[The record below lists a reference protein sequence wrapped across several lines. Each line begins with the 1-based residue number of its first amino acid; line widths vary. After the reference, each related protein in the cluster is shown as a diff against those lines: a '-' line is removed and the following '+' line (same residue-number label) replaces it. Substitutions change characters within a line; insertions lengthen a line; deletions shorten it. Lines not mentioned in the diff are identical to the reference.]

1 MPTLEGMHAP
11 GNENAHLL
19 PPAGYINPIPK
30 EVYRFNRVVPH
41 YPPDPCIHPH
51 EGDVICL
58 PDEPAVMRNHPCM
71 PTAGKDVRMQ
81 SDTFRFHKVYPPTD
95 NIPCRS
101 EGNNCVASAPITQSS
116 TCPCT
121 HRSPY
126 APSNPRRHFDY
137 RYPSGPTTIQRQ
149 GFAPDACTR
158 VDPSHN
164 LGHSMAVGGIQ
175 VNIPPP
181 RQYHPPPNNTP
192 MAGWQ
197 GYASSGAAFGQ
208 ATPPNQYAVVGD
220 ITHGGDYVMSGRA
233 NPMARNLLTTPDPN
247 CVRPYNPAPY
257 VCRPVYNRKY
267 LLDCPTQDGPPADTY
282 TFL

>member
-121 HRSPY
+121 HRCPPLVATKPYDLKYMSPGCADRKPTPHFVTPYFYEPTPFIKWPSTSPY
-126 APSNPRRHFDY
+126 GPSVHRDTCRRPFSIDLL
-137 RYPSGPTTIQRQ
+137 PQ
-149 GFAPDACTR
+149 C
-158 VDPSHN
+158 
-164 LGHSMAVGGIQ
+164 
-175 VNIPPP
+175 
-181 RQYHPPPNNTP
+181 PNSN
-192 MAGWQ
+192 
-197 GYASSGAAFGQ
+197 
-208 ATPPNQYAVVGD
+208 
-220 ITHGGDYVMSGRA
+220 
-233 NPMARNLLTTPDPN
+233 TTPEPN
-247 CVRPYNPAPY
+247 LAMFLSCYGRPT
-257 VCRPVYNRKY
+257 
-267 LLDCPTQDGPPADTY
+267 D
-282 TFL
+282 